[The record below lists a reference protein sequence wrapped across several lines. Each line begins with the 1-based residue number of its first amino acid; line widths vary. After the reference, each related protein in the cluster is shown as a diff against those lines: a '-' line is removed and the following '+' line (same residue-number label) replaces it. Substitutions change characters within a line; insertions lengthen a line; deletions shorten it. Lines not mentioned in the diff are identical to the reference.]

1 MMLHTVSNCMPPK
14 CTYVPDKIANECSG
28 IVGVPNK
35 VATECTVY
43 AKCII
48 LYCVYSILYECIV
61 CICSVLYMLVPHY
74 LSLSLMSFIIQSHR
88 CNLGLE

>member
-61 CICSVLYMLVPHY
+61 CTAYACATLPLTFPHVIY
-74 LSLSLMSFIIQSHR
+74 HSKSQV
-88 CNLGLE
+88 